1 MKTRAKR
8 PMTVYSPGPMTGYE
22 NFNREAFDEA
32 AAVLREQGY
41 TVIVPGDGEEYDDI
55 ELISMEVARQKR
67 EFFLSRDIDFI
78 QEVADVLVVLP
89 GWMRSEG
96 AKLEVAVAQAIGIPV
111 FTFPEATP
119 LLWQVALVPA
129 VRSD

>member
-8 PMTVYSPGPMTGYE
+8 PMTVYLSGPMTGYE
-22 NFNREAFDEA
+22 NFNREAFDDA
-32 AAVLREQGY
+32 ATVLREQGY